1 MQCSLGFYAAA
12 LYFIEAEK
20 IDKKYQKKC

>member
-1 MQCSLGFYAAA
+1 MQCSLGFYATA